1 MLDWQCA
8 ICVDFLWPSICRG
21 GGAKC
26 RTPSRSISRCR
37 CSGVALCRSRN
48 ADNNYFNMCDWLAWM
63 TDCQTDELTEGW
75 MDGRRSQGNAN
86 AKTSSQIVIVMIFI
100 IIMRVDQ
107 NRDAAN
113 NISVSSPASFF
124 RNSQGV
130 FRVLAEA
137 LIVLEKDKI
146 FVYKILGQF
155 EFR

>member
-1 MLDWQCA
+1 
-8 ICVDFLWPSICRG
+8 
-21 GGAKC
+21 
-26 RTPSRSISRCR
+26 
-37 CSGVALCRSRN
+37 
-48 ADNNYFNMCDWLAWM
+48 M